1 MKDRFDAC
9 SDFIVSGN
17 LLNQLAQHNEILAQR
32 KLTPEEAYQMSH
44 LIGFI
49 LMEAA
54 TLGELDGAD
63 ILDKKIDKLMGES
76 HE

>member
-1 MKDRFDAC
+1 
-9 SDFIVSGN
+9 
-17 LLNQLAQHNEILAQR
+17 
-32 KLTPEEAYQMSH
+32 MSH
-44 LIGFI
+44 LIGLI

-63 ILDKKIDKLMGES
+63 ILNKKIDKLMGED

>member
-9 SDFIVSGN
+9 SDYIVSGN
-17 LLNQLAQHNEILAQR
+17 LLNQLAQHNELLAQR
-32 KLTPEEAYQMSH
+32 KEAYQMSH
-44 LIGFI
+44 LIGLI

-63 ILDKKIDKLMGES
+63 ILNKKIDKLMGED